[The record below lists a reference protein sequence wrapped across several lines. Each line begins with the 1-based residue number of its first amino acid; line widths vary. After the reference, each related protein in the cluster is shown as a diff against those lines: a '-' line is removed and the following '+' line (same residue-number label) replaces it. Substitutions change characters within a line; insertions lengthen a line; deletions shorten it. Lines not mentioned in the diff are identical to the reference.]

1 LTGVVG
7 RCEGVLE
14 QEDRFVERYRSFIFN
29 NARWDGFA
37 LRPDDVIVTTPAKA
51 GTTWL
56 QAICVSLVLGPPP
69 WYGSLAEISPWLDMN
84 MEPLPDVHARLDA
97 QEHRRVIKS
106 HTPLDGLSESPGV
119 RFICVGRDPRDVG
132 LSWDG
137 HLQNTDMA
145 NTFRARFAAVGT
157 GDLEELGI
165 DPTKPPPP
173 APEDPAERFRLF
185 VQNEESALHGG
196 SLLGFAHHIGQAWG
210 ARHRDDVLL
219 LHYADL
225 RADLAGEMRR
235 IAAFL
240 DIDVDED
247 RWPALVEAAGF
258 DAMRARA
265 DEFVPA
271 VSTKIW
277 QNTEK
282 FFAEG
287 RLGGWRSLPAEV
299 LECYDE
305 RADELFAPDL
315 RHWLHRDSRSTIAP

>member
-1 LTGVVG
+1 M
-7 RCEGVLE
+7 RRWRRR
-14 QEDRFVERYRSFIFN
+14 QEMGTILERYRSFIFD
-29 NARWDGFA
+29 NARWGGFA
-37 LRPDDVIVTTPAKA
+37 LRPDDVIVTTPAKS

-56 QAICVSLVLGPPP
+56 QTICVSFVLGPPP

-84 MEPLPDVHARLDA
+84 MEPVADVHARLAA

-106 HTPLDGLSESPGV
+106 HTPLDGLPTSPSV

-137 HLQNTDMA
+137 HIQNTDMA
-145 NTFRARFAAVGT
+145 NTLMARVSAVGT

-165 DPTKPPPP
+165 DTTKPPPP
-173 APEDPAERFRLF
+173 PPEDPAERFRLF
-185 VQNEESALHGG
+185 VHNDELALQGG
-196 SLLGFAHHIGQAWG
+196 SLLGFAHHIRQAWA

-265 DEFVPA
+265 DDLVPA
-271 VSTKIW
+271 VSSKIW
-277 QNTEK
+277 QDNQK
-282 FFAEG
+282 FFAKG
-287 RLGGWRSLPAEV
+287 RLGGWQSLPAEV
-299 LECYDE
+299 LERYDE
-305 RADELFAPDL
+305 RANELFAPDL
-315 RHWLHRDSRSTIAP
+315 RNWLEREPRSTLES